1 MINYNQAKGK
11 EESLMMEILKNLAQH
26 ELTTVFIVLGLIKE
40 VRKLI
45 QVILNYK
52 IQKMKLTSKNQDEAD

>member
-1 MINYNQAKGK
+1 MI
-11 EESLMMEILKNLAQH
+11 EILKNLAQH
-26 ELTTVFIVLGLIKE
+26 ELTTVLIVLGLIKE

-52 IQKMKLTSKNQDEAD
+52 IQKNETYFKKSG

>member
-1 MINYNQAKGK
+1 
-11 EESLMMEILKNLAQH
+11 MMEILKNLAQH
-26 ELTTVFIVLGLIKE
+26 ELTTVLIVLGLIKE

-52 IQKMKLTSKNQDEAD
+52 IQKNETYFKKSGWSGLTASPWLSISS

>member
-1 MINYNQAKGK
+1 MINYNQDKGK

-26 ELTTVFIVLGLIKE
+26 ELTTVLIVLGLIKE